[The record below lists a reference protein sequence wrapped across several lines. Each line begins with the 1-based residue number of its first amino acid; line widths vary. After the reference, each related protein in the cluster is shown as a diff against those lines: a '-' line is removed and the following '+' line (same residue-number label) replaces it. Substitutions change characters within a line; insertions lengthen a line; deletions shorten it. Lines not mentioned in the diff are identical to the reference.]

1 MRALAIVAFPFGVI
15 IPWMNMFA
23 YLLMSLIKRSDRC
36 SILQFLMMSTNF
48 SAHFYSHE
56 GGIYQPFDIREI
68 QIENVSLSHRS
79 SQLYN
84 QTYAPTGTIR

>member
-36 SILQFLMMSTNF
+36 SILQFLMTTNF
-48 SAHFYSHE
+48 SAHFYSQGG
-56 GGIYQPFDIREI
+56 GGIWQPFDIREI
-68 QIENVSLSHRS
+68 QIENVHRS
-79 SQLYN
+79 SSDAIKLMH
-84 QTYAPTGTIR
+84 PLK